1 MNIHEILLRDV
12 IVYAIVS
19 FLINSMK
26 QNPEEFNI
34 CSVGCDNYR
43 TPEFIVVFT
52 GACHR
57 SLYRA
62 SDSCS
67 FPDIQFL

>member
-1 MNIHEILLRDV
+1 MNIHGILLQEV
-12 IVYAIVS
+12 SVYAFVS
-19 FLINSMK
+19 LLINSMK
-26 QNPEEFNI
+26 QNPEESNI
-34 CSVGCDNYR
+34 CSVGYDYYR
-43 TPEFIVVFT
+43 TPEFNAVFS

-62 SDSCS
+62 SDSSS

>member
-1 MNIHEILLRDV
+1 MNIHEILLKEV

-26 QNPEEFNI
+26 QSPEEFNI

-43 TPEFIVVFT
+43 TPEFSAVFT
-52 GACHR
+52 GPCIEPVTPAH
-57 SLYRA
+57 SLI
-62 SDSCS
+62 SS
-67 FPDIQFL
+67 FYNP